1 VAHLTFILGG
11 CRSGKSGLA
20 LEVANETK
28 AEQRIFIATAVP
40 FDGEMQDRVRRH
52 QAERGAGWK
61 TLEVPLALPEALVEH
76 GRAGRVILVDCL
88 TLWVS
93 NLLLELEDPA
103 AVENRITGMVEAL
116 QAAASP
122 VIVVSNEV
130 GSGVVPETK
139 LGRRFRDLAG
149 IANQSLAA
157 CADKVIWTV
166 AGIPVVIKPR

>member
-1 VAHLTFILGG
+1 
-11 CRSGKSGLA
+11 
-20 LEVANETK
+20 VANETK

>member
-1 VAHLTFILGG
+1 MAHLTFILGG

>member
-103 AVENRITGMVEAL
+103 AVENRITGMVEAV